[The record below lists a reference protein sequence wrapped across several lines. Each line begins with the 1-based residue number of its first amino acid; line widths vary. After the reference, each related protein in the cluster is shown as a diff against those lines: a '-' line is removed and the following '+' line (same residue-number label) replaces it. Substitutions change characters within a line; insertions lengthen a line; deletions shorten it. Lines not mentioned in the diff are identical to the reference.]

1 MNNDMPGADE
11 GPEATAGTGAN
22 VTDRVKEAAYTAVGL
37 GVLGVQSLQVR
48 RREVAKQVEP
58 QVREAA
64 VRLRRLASAADET
77 VNPVL
82 DRFESR
88 LPDATRDLVRTARSA
103 ATDARDTILD
113 KATRPR

>member
-1 MNNDMPGADE
+1 MS
-11 GPEATAGTGAN
+11 
-22 VTDRVKEAAYTAVGL
+22 DRVKEAAYAAVGL

-64 VRLRRLASAADET
+64 VRLQRLASAADQA

-82 DRFESR
+82 ERFEGR
-88 LPDATRDLVRTARSA
+88 LPDATREIVRSARTA

-113 KATRPR
+113 KASRPR

>member
-1 MNNDMPGADE
+1 VNEDTSDA
-11 GPEATAGTGAN
+11 EAGAN
-22 VTDRVKEAAYTAVGL
+22 VTDRVKEAAYAAVGL

-58 QVREAA
+58 QIREVA
-64 VRLRRLASAADET
+64 VRLQRLATAADEA

-82 DRFESR
+82 ERFEGR
-88 LPDATRDLVRTARSA
+88 LPDTTRDAVRSARTA

-113 KATRPR
+113 RASRPR

>member
-1 MNNDMPGADE
+1 MNEDTPNPDV
-11 GPEATAGTGAN
+11 GAN
-22 VTDRVKEAAYTAVGL
+22 VSDRVKEAAYAAVGL

-48 RREVAKQVEP
+48 RREMAKQVEP

-64 VRLRRLASAADET
+64 VRLQRLASDADQA
-77 VNPVL
+77 VNPVIERL
-82 DRFESR
+82 EGR

-103 ATDARDTILD
+103 ATHARDTILD